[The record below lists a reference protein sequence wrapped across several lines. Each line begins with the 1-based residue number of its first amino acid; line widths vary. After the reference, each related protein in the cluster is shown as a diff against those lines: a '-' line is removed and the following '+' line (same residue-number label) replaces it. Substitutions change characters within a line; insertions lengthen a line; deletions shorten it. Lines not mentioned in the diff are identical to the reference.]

1 MPRRRTSLSASE
13 ARRVALAAQ
22 GFDRPRPAKPNDAR
36 HFRRALHAIGV
47 LQLDFVNVLIP
58 AHFLML
64 WSRLG
69 GYDRQRF
76 ERFLYNSREFTEQ
89 WAHEASIVRASDWPL
104 LEYRRKAWRPWKHN
118 PLESLEDPE
127 DYLRCILEQV
137 AADGGVTAND
147 LPAADSVKRGKPGD
161 WHRPIQRWA
170 LEHHFGRGQLCVR
183 RRRSNFQRVYDLPE
197 RLIDDEH
204 RLRSAIESDARRELL
219 RQSAESL
226 GVGTLH
232 DLADYYRMTAR
243 DAARGVEAL
252 VEEGALTPVAV
263 EGWKDTAYLSNQA
276 RFPRS
281 IKGASLLSPFDPVV
295 WFRPRA
301 ERLFDFDY
309 RIEIYV
315 PEAKRKWGYYVLP
328 FRLGDRIVARVDLKA
343 DRSEKTLL
351 VRSLHFE
358 KGADQEETESAL
370 QDELRA
376 LADWLDL
383 ESVSYG

>member
-1 MPRRRTSLSASE
+1 
-13 ARRVALAAQ
+13 
-22 GFDRPRPAKPNDAR
+22 
-36 HFRRALHAIGV
+36 
-47 LQLDFVNVLIP
+47 
-58 AHFLML
+58 
-64 WSRLG
+64 
-69 GYDRQRF
+69 
-76 ERFLYNSREFTEQ
+76 
-89 WAHEASIVRASDWPL
+89 
-104 LEYRRKAWRPWKHN
+104 
-118 PLESLEDPE
+118 
-127 DYLRCILEQV
+127 
-137 AADGGVTAND
+137 
-147 LPAADSVKRGKPGD
+147 VKRGKPGD

-170 LEHHFGRGQLCVR
+170 LEHHFGRGQLGVR
-183 RRRSNFQRVYDLPE
+183 RRRSNFQRVYDLPG

-204 RLRSAIESDARRELL
+204 RLRRAIESDARRELL

-243 DAARGVEAL
+243 DASRGVEEL

-301 ERLFDFDY
+301 ERLFDFNY

-370 QDELRA
+370 QDELVA

-383 ESVSYG
+383 ETISYC